1 MFLTPDQQKLLNM
14 DLKSFP
20 LMAAASAAIKGCPTC
35 PHKQVNKHTILK
47 AAALR
52 LQYNKAFNAFLKQNF
67 KLPIT
72 VGGVTFT
79 EQ

>member
-52 LQYNKAFNAFLKQNF
+52 LQYNKAFNAFLKQKF

-72 VGGVTFT
+72 IGGVTFT